1 MGTVILGAYDYKRLS
16 MIVEKLKRGPY
27 EERNLILRLAEKL
40 NRSVVVPPEHIPENV
55 VTLYTT
61 AAVENLT
68 EGGNHLFTLVFPGEA
83 SEEENRISILA
94 PIGIALLGETLGA
107 TVECQVPEETLR
119 LKITGLLY
127 QPEAAGLLYV

>member
-1 MGTVILGAYDYKRLS
+1 MGTVMLGAYDYKRLS

-55 VTLYTT
+55 VTLYSTV
-61 AAVENLT
+61 AVENLT
-68 EGGNHLFTLVFPGEA
+68 EGGNHLFTLVFPGA
-83 SEEENRISILA
+83 QGENRISILA
-94 PIGIALLGETLGA
+94 PIGIALLGETLG
-107 TVECQVPEETLR
+107 TVVECQVPETTLR